1 MLLAIDIGNT
11 QTAIGLFDGEDLVG
25 DWRTT
30 TIADRTADELAV
42 EFTSLFALTGRGLGD
57 VTQVALAS
65 VVPAAGDLFLKM
77 VDRYMKAETL
87 VVGPEIESGLTI
99 EFHHPENVGADRIAN
114 AVAGFHLEGGPLV
127 VVDFGTATTF
137 DVVSAEGA
145 YLGGV
150 IAPGVMTGADALVRT
165 AAGLHGVSLEAPE
178 RYIGRD
184 TEASLRIGIIFG
196 TAAMVDGIIAGIR
209 REIGVACP
217 VIGTGGLVDLVGLY
231 CRTIDRLE
239 PRLTLYG
246 LKRLWDL
253 NN

>member
-1 MLLAIDIGNT
+1 MLLTVDIGNT

-30 TIADRTADELAV
+30 TITDRTDDELAV
-42 EFTSLFALTGRGLGD
+42 ELTGLFALVGRGLGD

-65 VVPAAGDLFLKM
+65 VVPAVGDSCLKM
-77 VDRYMKAETL
+77 VDRYLKAKTL

-99 EFHHPENVGADRIAN
+99 EYDHPENVGADRIAN
-114 AVAGFHLEGGPLV
+114 AVAGFHMEGGPLV
-127 VVDFGTATTF
+127 IVDFGTATTF

-145 YLGGV
+145 YLGGT
-150 IAPGVMTGADALVRT
+150 IAPGVITGADALVRA
-165 AAGLHGVSLEAPE
+165 AAGLHGVSLEAPKN
-178 RYIGRD
+178 YIGRD
-184 TEASLRIGIIFG
+184 TEGSLRSGIIFG
-196 TAAMVDGIIAGIR
+196 TAAMVDGMIAGIR

-217 VIGTGGLVDLVGLY
+217 VIGTGGLVDLVGLH

-239 PRLTLYG
+239 PKLTLYG

>member
-25 DWRTT
+25 DWRTK
-30 TIADRTADELAV
+30 TIAERTADELAV
-42 EFTSLFALTGRGLGD
+42 ELTGLFALTGRGLRD
-57 VTQVALAS
+57 VTQVVLAS
-65 VVPAAGDLFLKM
+65 VVPTAGDALLKM
-77 VDRYMKAETL
+77 VVRYMKAEAL

-99 EFHHPENVGADRIAN
+99 EYHYPENVGADRVAN

-127 VVDFGTATTF
+127 IVDFGTATTF
-137 DVVSAEGA
+137 DVVSDKGA
-145 YLGGV
+145 YLGGA

-165 AAGLHGVSLEAPE
+165 AVGLHGVSLEAPK

-184 TEASLRIGIIFG
+184 TEASLRSGIIFG
-196 TAAMVDGIIAGIR
+196 TAAMVDGIIAGIK
-209 REIGVACP
+209 REVGTVCP
-217 VIGTGGLVDLVGLY
+217 VIGTGGLLDLVGLH